1 MNYRFQALRIT
12 SGNLFFPDIIEIT
25 DDKIIIFKNKLI
37 GSNKSIINR
46 ANVGSVTI
54 DVSIFATILI
64 ETKGGERYVSN
75 GFTRSDA
82 NKIQEILLNNYI
94 HN

>member
-82 NKIQEILLNNYI
+82 KQIQEILSNK
-94 HN
+94 